1 MSYQKG
7 KNQALEVHVGNSNLK
22 TFNSHTRKL
31 LLKKNTNKRI
41 LSVIFMKVL
50 ANPCTQKPWDGIL
63 KELPR
68 MKTLKHAFLVH
79 VQ

>member
-1 MSYQKG
+1 
-7 KNQALEVHVGNSNLK
+7 
-22 TFNSHTRKL
+22 
-31 LLKKNTNKRI
+31 
-41 LSVIFMKVL
+41 MKVL

-68 MKTLKHAFLVH
+68 MKTLKHTFLVH